1 MGTNLVKFS
10 KETVRDVKQVARG
23 WRWGRRPQVPRSA
36 EPFVIPKETS
46 VFPTKWAR
54 TPAAI
59 ALREVVQKGA
69 LNSVLRFEVNPQV
82 SGLDALTK
90 VNEPCLIVA
99 NHSSHLD
106 TPLILCTLPNAWR
119 RKTAVAAAADYFF
132 DTWWRAT
139 ASAIVFNTFP
149 IERRSGKLSSTPGD
163 LLADGWNVVVFP
175 EGTRSQ
181 DGWMER
187 FRMGAAYLAVEHGVP
202 IIPVG
207 IKGSF
212 AAMPR
217 GRGWPVPGR
226 PSVAVRYGDALR
238 PAPGRA
244 LATSRRA
251 SRPRSR
257 PCSTKRV
264 RLGGRPVAGS
274 PRAPRPRSP
283 GRTPP
288 AGAGSGSPPPRSSP
302 TATNAAPGSSSVGEG
317 PCACWRKALLRVQ
330 LGGDDEFAEG
340 AGREGVEGVLGLV
353 ERVELLDREA
363 GIAGGSALEYVG
375 GRLGVYRR
383 HGHGLAGEL
392 PPGCRRRRSHQ

>member
-1 MGTNLVKFS
+1 MGTNLVRFS
-10 KETVRDVKQVARG
+10 RDTVRDVKQVARG

-36 EPFVIPKETS
+36 EPYVIPRETS

-59 ALREVVQKGA
+59 AVREVLQKGA

-82 SGLDALTK
+82 SGLDSLGK
-90 VNEPCLIVA
+90 VHGPALIVA

-106 TPLILCTLPNAWR
+106 TPLVLCTLPDAMR

-139 ASAIVFNTFP
+139 ASALVFNTFP
-149 IERRSGKLSSTPGD
+149 IERRGGKLSATPGD

-175 EGTRSQ
+175 EGTRSP

-202 IIPVG
+202 VVPVG

-226 PSVAVRYGDALR
+226 PTVAVRYGDPLYPAEGEGARDFAPRISAAVSALLDEESTTWWEAR
-238 PAPGRA
+238 RRVAAGTSPSQSGPDAARWRRVWESTAPVKPAGEK
-244 LATSRRA
+244 RRA
-251 SRPRSR
+251 W
-257 PCSTKRV
+257 K
-264 RLGGRPVAGS
+264 
-274 PRAPRPRSP
+274 
-283 GRTPP
+283 
-288 AGAGSGSPPPRSSP
+288 
-302 TATNAAPGSSSVGEG
+302 
-317 PCACWRKALLRVQ
+317 
-330 LGGDDEFAEG
+330 
-340 AGREGVEGVLGLV
+340 
-353 ERVELLDREA
+353 
-363 GIAGGSALEYVG
+363 
-375 GRLGVYRR
+375 
-383 HGHGLAGEL
+383 
-392 PPGCRRRRSHQ
+392 

>member
-1 MGTNLVKFS
+1 MGTGLVKFS
-10 KETVRDVKQVARG
+10 RDTARDVKQVARG

-36 EPFVIPKETS
+36 EPYVIPKETS

-59 ALREVVQKGA
+59 AVREVLQKGA

-82 SGLDALTK
+82 SGLDSLLKLNGPA
-90 VNEPCLIVA
+90 LIVA

-106 TPLILCTLPNAWR
+106 TPLLLCTLPDGMR

-149 IERRSGKLSSTPGD
+149 IERRGGKLSSTPGD

-175 EGTRSQ
+175 EGTRSP

-202 IIPVG
+202 VIPVG

-217 GRGWPVPGR
+217 GRGWPIPGR
-226 PSVAVRYGDALR
+226 PAVAVRYGDPLR
-238 PAPGRA
+238 PAEGESAREFAPKISAAVSA
-244 LATSRRA
+244 LLDEESTTWYESRRRVA
-251 SRPRSR
+251 AGQSPSQSGPDAARWRR
-257 PCSTKRV
+257 VWEST
-264 RLGGRPVAGS
+264 
-274 PRAPRPRSP
+274 APLQ
-283 GRTPP
+283 P
-288 AGAGSGSPPPRSSP
+288 AG
-302 TATNAAPGSSSVGEG
+302 T
-317 PCACWRKALLRVQ
+317 
-330 LGGDDEFAEG
+330 
-340 AGREGVEGVLGLV
+340 
-353 ERVELLDREA
+353 
-363 GIAGGSALEYVG
+363 
-375 GRLGVYRR
+375 R
-383 HGHGLAGEL
+383 HRAWK
-392 PPGCRRRRSHQ
+392 

>member
-10 KETVRDVKQVARG
+10 RDTARDVKVVARG

-36 EPFVIPKETS
+36 EPYVLPKEST

-59 ALREVVQKGA
+59 ALREVLQKGA
-69 LNSVLRFEVNPQV
+69 LNSVLRWEVNPQV
-82 SGLDALTK
+82 SGLDSLLKLHGPA
-90 VNEPCLIVA
+90 LIVA

-106 TPLILCTLPNAWR
+106 TPLVLCTLPDAMR

-149 IERRSGKLSSTPGD
+149 IERRGGKLSATPGD

-175 EGTRSQ
+175 EGTRSP

-202 IIPVG
+202 VIPVG

-226 PSVAVRYGDALR
+226 PTVAVRYGDPLYPLEGESAR
-238 PAPGRA
+238 EFAPKI
-244 LATSRRA
+244 S
-251 SRPRSR
+251 
-257 PCSTKRV
+257 
-264 RLGGRPVAGS
+264 
-274 PRAPRPRSP
+274 
-283 GRTPP
+283 
-288 AGAGSGSPPPRSSP
+288 
-302 TATNAAPGSSSVGEG
+302 AAVS
-317 PCACWRKALLRVQ
+317 ALL
-330 LGGDDEFAEG
+330 DE
-340 AGREGVEGVLGLV
+340 
-353 ERVELLDREA
+353 EA
-363 GIAGGSALEYVG
+363 TTWWEA
-375 GRLGVYRR
+375 
-383 HGHGLAGEL
+383 
-392 PPGCRRRRSHQ
+392 RRRVATGASPSQSGPDAARWRRVWESTAPIKTPAQKHRAWK

>member
-1 MGTNLVKFS
+1 MGTSLVRFS
-10 KETVRDVKQVARG
+10 RDTARDVKQVARG

-36 EPFVIPKETS
+36 EPYVIPKETS

-59 ALREVVQKGA
+59 AVREVLQKGA

-82 SGLDALTK
+82 SGLDSLLK
-90 VNEPCLIVA
+90 VNGPALIVA

-106 TPLILCTLPNAWR
+106 TPLLLCTLPDDMR

-149 IERRSGKLSSTPGD
+149 IERRGGKLSSTPGD

-175 EGTRSQ
+175 EGTRSP

-202 IIPVG
+202 VIPVG

-226 PSVAVRYGDALR
+226 PTVAVRYGDPLR
-238 PAPGRA
+238 PAEGESAREFAPKISAAVSA
-244 LATSRRA
+244 LLDEESTTWYEARRRVATGASPSQSGPDAARWRRVWESTAPITPAGSKRRA
-251 SRPRSR
+251 W
-257 PCSTKRV
+257 K
-264 RLGGRPVAGS
+264 
-274 PRAPRPRSP
+274 
-283 GRTPP
+283 
-288 AGAGSGSPPPRSSP
+288 
-302 TATNAAPGSSSVGEG
+302 
-317 PCACWRKALLRVQ
+317 
-330 LGGDDEFAEG
+330 
-340 AGREGVEGVLGLV
+340 
-353 ERVELLDREA
+353 
-363 GIAGGSALEYVG
+363 
-375 GRLGVYRR
+375 
-383 HGHGLAGEL
+383 
-392 PPGCRRRRSHQ
+392 